1 MGKVFLNKQFSN
13 YLGENRA
20 ILDTVVSFTQDIQP
34 SPTPSPSV
42 TPTMTP
48 TQSPTPTPTPSP
60 TPLNLEP
67 EYQAVLTQAQVLGYD
82 SPGYTQRNKQNQLVR
97 DLKTAGLWTK
107 ISQLY
112 MFRVDTSDGT
122 SPGFTFINW
131 ITPTVLAS
139 LQRTNTTFALPS
151 FTNNVGWTF
160 NQNNSIQLGQNISL
174 GPSPITLTTST
185 GNTEGVYYQQFIG
198 NSTSGN
204 NYIWSTNNNEW
215 NRALYNNT
223 TLHSIWREKQLTAS
237 YDFTG
242 LGFKCQTTNGLIN
255 TDVNRVFRNGGV
267 STTRSVASADTG
279 IGGGSMFVNGVSG
292 GRHSWTCGMW
302 FNGANLSSSV
312 DVPALEAII
321 NSYMTS

>member
-1 MGKVFLNKQFSN
+1 MTPTTTP
-13 YLGENRA
+13 
-20 ILDTVVSFTQDIQP
+20 IP
-34 SPTPSPSV
+34 SPTPSPTALV
-42 TPTMTP
+42 
-48 TQSPTPTPTPSP
+48 
-60 TPLNLEP
+60 LEP

-131 ITPTVLAS
+131 ITPTISAS

-160 NQNNSIQLGQNISL
+160 NQNNSIQLGQNIGL

-185 GNTEGVYYQQFIG
+185 GNTEGVYYQAFIG
-198 NSTSGN
+198 NSSSGN

-242 LGFKCQTTNGLIN
+242 LGFKCQTTDGLIN

-279 IGGGSMFVNGVSG
+279 IGGGSMFVNGVST

-312 DVPALEAII
+312 DVPALETII